1 METPSNSMLI
11 DKLHKQIADTQLR
24 LAEKQNVY
32 VTALNADE
40 PFEKI
45 KELYAEMKSL
55 RKELKQLE
63 AQVIIS
69 NYLAEY

>member
-1 METPSNSMLI
+1 METPGTSMLI
-11 DKLHKQIADTQLR
+11 DKLHKQIADIKLK
-24 LAEKQNVY
+24 LEEKQTVY

-40 PFEKI
+40 SFEKI

-55 RKELKQLE
+55 RKALKELE

-69 NYLAEY
+69 NYLAEC

>member
-11 DKLHKQIADTQLR
+11 DKLHKQIADIKLR
-24 LAEKQNVY
+24 LAEKQGAY
-32 VTALNADE
+32 VMALNADE
-40 PFEKI
+40 SFEKI

-55 RKELKQLE
+55 RKALKQLE